1 MKLWIDAQL
10 PPTLANW
17 LSATFGLEAIA
28 LRELSLR
35 DAKDIEIFE
44 AARAQN
50 AVIMTKDSDFID
62 LVCRLGTP
70 PQILWLT
77 CGNVTNRNL
86 RQLLTSTLPDA
97 LEQLQQGEKIALVGK
112 TGRATGPHLDWRM
125 NWHNQRIDPG
135 LLMDEAKSNQ

>member
-1 MKLWIDAQL
+1 MKIWLDAQL
-10 PPTLANW
+10 PPALANW
-17 LSATFGLEAIA
+17 LSVTFGLDAAA

-35 DAKDIEIFE
+35 DAQDIEIFE
-44 AARAQN
+44 AARAEN

-86 RQLLTSTLPDA
+86 RQLLTATLPEA
-97 LEQLQQGEKIALVGK
+97 LEQLRQGEMIVE
-112 TGRATGPHLDWRM
+112 
-125 NWHNQRIDPG
+125 I
-135 LLMDEAKSNQ
+135 SNIS

>member
-1 MKLWIDAQL
+1 MKIWIDAQL

-17 LSATFGLEAIA
+17 LTETFGLETGA
-28 LRELSLR
+28 LRDLGLR
-35 DAKDIEIFE
+35 DAQDLEIFE
-44 AARAQN
+44 AARAEK

-86 RQLLTSTLPDA
+86 RQLLIATLPDA
-97 LEQLQQGEKIALVGK
+97 LEQLRQGEMIVE
-112 TGRATGPHLDWRM
+112 
-125 NWHNQRIDPG
+125 I
-135 LLMDEAKSNQ
+135 SNSC